1 MAKNEPAATPAAAKA
16 KTPPVATPDPVAPP
30 VAAKDDGKGG
40 PEHTTLDPGEV
51 LYRYYQTV
59 HFGMDAT
66 LPNGA
71 PAWTPAT
78 KASFHAIL
86 AKHDALLQPSEGD

>member
-1 MAKNEPAATPAAAKA
+1 MAKNDAAGTPAATKAKA
-16 KTPPVATPDPVAPP
+16 PTLGTADPVIQSQKG
-30 VAAKDDGKGG
+30 VADE
-40 PEHTTLDPGEV
+40 PEHPTLDAGEV

-59 HFGMDAT
+59 HFGVDAT

-78 KASFHAIL
+78 KANFHAIL
-86 AKHDALLQPSEGD
+86 AKHDALLQPSEGN